1 MKYRNDSPGSTGLAL
16 SPWEATQ
23 LLAFLEPRLHE
34 AEPEAVSDTLEP
46 IAARLDDAAALARWL
61 RENVILELPCTEAVH
76 LLTVLE
82 THVLADAEE
91 SHDDRPPVLDGVRQK
106 LHHALASISVMSAMS
121 GG

>member
-1 MKYRNDSPGSTGLAL
+1 MKYRNDSPGNAGLEL

-46 IAARLDDAAALARWL
+46 IVDKLDDATALARWL
-61 RENVILELPCTEAVH
+61 RENVILELPSTEAVH

-82 THVLADAEE
+82 THVLADEE
-91 SHDDRPPVLDGVRQK
+91 EPHDRPPALDGVRQK
-106 LHHALASISVMSAMS
+106 LHLALASVSVLAT
-121 GG
+121 